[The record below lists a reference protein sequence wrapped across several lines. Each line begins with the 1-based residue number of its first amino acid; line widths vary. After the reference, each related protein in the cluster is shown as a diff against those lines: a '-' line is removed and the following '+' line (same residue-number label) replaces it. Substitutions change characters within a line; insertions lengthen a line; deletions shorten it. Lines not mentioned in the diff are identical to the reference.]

1 MGARKESEIA
11 VSIPLEDIDR
21 IEIYNN
27 KLIKRKKSYNRMLM
41 STIISET
48 GADYA
53 INGTLY
59 NMKNGKPVCPL
70 RADGTSMYEGPYKY
84 RGYVWDDP
92 SNFHMDLVPNNS
104 FMNYIACSEILRG
117 GEVNK
122 RPIYNVAQGGR
133 RGRTAIGTKVI
144 DGKTRICLYA
154 SKDGTRARKTP
165 EQLASL
171 LKSYGWSDAIML
183 DCGGSSQAYFDN
195 EKRQVYSMRRVPHV
209 ILIYLKKGRK

>member
-27 KLIKRKKSYNRMLM
+27 KLIKCKKSYYRMLM
-41 STIISET
+41 STIIAET

-84 RGYVWDDP
+84 RGYVWDEP
-92 SNFHMDLVPNNS
+92 SDFHMDLVPNNGV
-104 FMNYIACSEILRG
+104 MNYIACSEILRG

-122 RPIYNVAQGGR
+122 RPIYNVAQGGK

-154 SKDGTRARKTP
+154 SKDGTRANKTP

-171 LKSYGWSDAIML
+171 LKSYGWRDAIML

-209 ILIYLKKGRK
+209 ILIYLKKGKK

>member
-1 MGARKESEIA
+1 MGARKETEIA

-27 KLIKRKKSYNRMLM
+27 KPIKCKKSYYRMLM

-70 RADGTSMYEGPYKY
+70 RADGTSMYEGPFKY

-92 SNFHMDLVPNNS
+92 SNFHMDLVPNNG
-104 FMNYIACSEILRG
+104 FMNYIACSEILRD

-171 LKSYGWSDAIML
+171 LKSYGWRDAIML

-195 EKRQVYSMRRVPHV
+195 ERRQVYSKRRVPHV
-209 ILIYLKKGRK
+209 ILIYLKKGKK

>member
-92 SNFHMDLVPNNS
+92 CNFHMDLVPNNS

-171 LKSYGWSDAIML
+171 LKSYGWRDAIML

-195 EKRQVYSMRRVPHV
+195 EKRQVHSMRRVPHV

>member
-1 MGARKESEIA
+1 MGARKETEIA

-171 LKSYGWSDAIML
+171 LKSYGWRDAIML

>member
-1 MGARKESEIA
+1 MGARKETEIA
-11 VSIPLEDIDR
+11 VSIPLEDVDR

-27 KLIKRKKSYNRMLM
+27 KLIKCKKSYYRMLM

-70 RADGTSMYEGPYKY
+70 RADGTSMHEGPYKY

-92 SNFHMDLVPNNS
+92 SNFHMDLVPNNG

-117 GEVNK
+117 GEINK

-154 SKDGTRARKTP
+154 SKDGTGARKTP

-171 LKSYGWSDAIML
+171 LKSYGWRDAIML

-195 EKRQVYSMRRVPHV
+195 EKRQVYSKRRVPHV
-209 ILIYLKKGRK
+209 ILIYLKKGKK